1 MKVNVEVRDVEGMIS
16 KGKKLLIPLL
26 IYAIIV
32 CVCGILG
39 PDVDIAVFVL
49 ILCIIALIPMSIILL
64 IKANKIYQETWITKE
79 VEFIAKDGYI
89 YLEDKKMDINYDKV
103 TNNVYV
109 HNLDEP
115 RNTYITIWGQMKA
128 TFHGTIKEPDSYV
141 FLRYLKENNI
151 KIEKDY
157 FIAAAENDRRYRYA
171 LSKYLSQSAYRK

>member
-1 MKVNVEVRDVEGMIS
+1 MKVNVEVRDVEGMITKS
-16 KGKKLLIPLL
+16 KKLLIPLL

-32 CVCGILG
+32 SVCGILG
-39 PDVDIAVFVL
+39 PDVDIAVFGL
-49 ILCIIALIPMSIILL
+49 MLCIIAIIPMFIILL
-64 IKANKIYQETWITKE
+64 KKANKIYQETWITKE

-89 YLEDKKMDINYDKV
+89 YVEDKKMNINYDKV

-109 HNLDEP
+109 HNLEEP

-128 TFHGTIKEPDSYV
+128 TFHGTIKEPDSHI

-157 FIAAAENDRRYRYA
+157 FIAASENARRYA
-171 LSKYLSQSAYRK
+171 VSKYFSQSAYRK